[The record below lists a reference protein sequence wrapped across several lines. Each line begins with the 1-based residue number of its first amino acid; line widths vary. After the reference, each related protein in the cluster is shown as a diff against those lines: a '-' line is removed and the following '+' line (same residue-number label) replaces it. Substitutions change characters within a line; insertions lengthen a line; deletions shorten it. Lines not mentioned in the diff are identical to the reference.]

1 MFLTPEEISDLTGIK
16 RGRAGKT
23 RGQLQCDHLR
33 RIGVPFFV
41 NAAGEPKVARAF
53 FEGITNKPEQPKK
66 AWQPAAL
73 RVA

>member
-1 MFLTPEEISDLTGIK
+1 MFLNNDEIADLTGIK

-41 NAAGEPKVARAF
+41 NAAGDPKVARSF
-53 FEGITNKPEQPKK
+53 FEGGQQKEPAPRK
-66 AWQPAAL
+66 WQPAAL
-73 RVA
+73 RA